1 MEEKIKQLDVNIEGL
16 KGDCKK
22 KDITRKELRSKLK
35 EIEKNFVKKECSECF
50 KYMISSK
57 YGQITFNHILK
68 IVHDEINLYVK
79 YLERQIETWRPKADL
94 LINQIKTIIYDA
106 IPTADVSYPPHPSI

>member
-1 MEEKIKQLDVNIEGL
+1 M
-16 KGDCKK
+16 
-22 KDITRKELRSKLK
+22 TRNELRSKLK
-35 EIEKNFVKKECSECF
+35 EIEKSFVKKECSKCF
-50 KYMISSK
+50 KYILSSQ

-68 IVHDEINLYVK
+68 IVHDEIDLYVK

-106 IPTADVSYPPHPSI
+106 IPTAEVSFRSLP